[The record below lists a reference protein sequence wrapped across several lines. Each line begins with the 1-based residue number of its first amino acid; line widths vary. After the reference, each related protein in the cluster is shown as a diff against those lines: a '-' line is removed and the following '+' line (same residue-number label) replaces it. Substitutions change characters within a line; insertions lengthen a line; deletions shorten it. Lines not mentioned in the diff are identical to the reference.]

1 MFQRELQLEER
12 CALMNLKKDEKLTG
26 RTNRYSPTT
35 TKTVSQYADRTVAQ
49 IHDYLD
55 GEDVPRFTNN
65 PHPLNEIEDFL
76 GGKCSLNAVLI
87 RHNLSFESTTHT
99 MLEVLLDMALKGE
112 LTKTD
117 DAVVV
122 KQVANEHSTAIQE
135 ATGADTSPREYAL
148 HFCDFLIQ
156 RPKDKAI
163 YAYWLNVKEAE
174 QDVPDND

>member
-26 RTNRYSPTT
+26 RTNRYSPIT

-76 GGKCSLNAVLI
+76 SGKYPLNAVWI

-99 MLEVLLDMALKGE
+99 MLEILLDMALKGE

-117 DAVVV
+117 DAVMLT
-122 KQVANEHSTAIQE
+122 QTTDDA
-135 ATGADTSPREYAL
+135 REYAL
-148 HFCDFLIQ
+148 HFCDFIIQ